1 MRTRAP
7 WCALVMAAAITAGV
21 TGCGHPAGTGARGTA
36 APVPG
41 ATTSAGGGHT
51 SPAPSAAATH
61 APGTPVC
68 RASHLKVAM
77 IYGGPAAGT
86 VGGVIGFTND
96 GSITC
101 HLAGWPAVVGLSAAG
116 NRRAGHTL
124 NVFGAATLHAPPVVP
139 LRPGAR
145 AVAVLAVGDQPGP
158 GMTACPPPYRR
169 LRVSPPASTHASV
182 IPAWIHGLGA
192 YLPACTR
199 LLVSPVVPE
208 AAVPYLRLHH
218 V

>member
-1 MRTRAP
+1 VP
-7 WCALVMAAAITAGV
+7 WVWP
-21 TGCGHPAGTGARGTA
+21 PA
-36 APVPG
+36 
-41 ATTSAGGGHT
+41 
-51 SPAPSAAATH
+51 
-61 APGTPVC
+61 
-68 RASHLKVAM
+68 
-77 IYGGPAAGT
+77 AAGT
-86 VGGVIGFTND
+86 VGAVIGFTND
-96 GSITC
+96 GSTAC

-116 NRRAGHTL
+116 NRPAGHTL

-145 AVAVLAVGDQPGP
+145 AVAVLVVSDQPAP
-158 GMTACPPPYRR
+158 GMASCPPAYRR

-192 YLPACTR
+192 YLPACTE